1 MTSPDSSAAPPG
13 EAASVLTQLDE
24 LRRKIAGLDE
34 LHRLTRQINAR
45 LTTLDTRVEY
55 LSSGLDVA
63 EDTAVPTPEP
73 AATDT
78 TVVSGGPGT
87 AVDIGALV
95 SWVRD
100 HVARLI
106 EKKIPQNQG
115 RVRWCRSWWL
125 HAEAIARFDALHR
138 SWSDAIYGDENA
150 LVVYYDHL
158 DRQLAVLT
166 SEDGP
171 FAACR
176 GGDHAYD
183 SRVGA
188 LGHVDP
194 GPDFYRD
201 HARALEQA
209 RRAAR
214 PAASP
219 PSTPPPATSE
229 EAEQR

>member
-1 MTSPDSSAAPPG
+1 MD
-13 EAASVLTQLDE
+13 
-24 LRRKIAGLDE
+24 IA
-34 LHRLTRQINAR
+34 
-45 LTTLDTRVEY
+45 
-55 LSSGLDVA
+55 
-63 EDTAVPTPEP
+63 
-73 AATDT
+73 
-78 TVVSGGPGT
+78 
-87 AVDIGALV
+87 ALV
-95 SWVRD
+95 SWGRD
-100 HVARLI
+100 HVAQLI

-176 GGDHAYD
+176 GGDHAHD
-183 SRVGA
+183 ARVGP

-194 GPDFYRD
+194 GPDFYRE

-209 RRAAR
+209 RHATATTRASH
-214 PAASP
+214 PAAS
-219 PSTPPPATSE
+219 TPPTPPAPATSE
-229 EAEQR
+229 GTEQR